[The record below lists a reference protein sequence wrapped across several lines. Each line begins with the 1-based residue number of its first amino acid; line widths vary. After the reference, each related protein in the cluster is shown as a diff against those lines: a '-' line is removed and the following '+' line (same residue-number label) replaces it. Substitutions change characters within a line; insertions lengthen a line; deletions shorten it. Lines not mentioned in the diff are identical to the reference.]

1 MQLIPTPPFSEVKL
15 LETKKFELGHYP
27 FTHFNYLQTLA
38 YEHCFQDNNLIVS
51 AATSAGKT
59 VIAELIISDT
69 IKKGAKAIYLSPLK
83 ALTSEKIDSW
93 TAESHFFS
101 SKKLEILTGDYVLN
115 EARLKKIKQADLVLM
130 TSEMLDTRTRYI
142 NSDNSSWIKDVDLVV
157 VDEAHLISTKR
168 GPALEVGLMRF
179 TQINP
184 NARIVLLSATMTN
197 HNHMGQWIKLLNNK
211 ETKVLATP
219 WRPVD
224 LNIHT
229 VEGDTEDMALSIVE
243 TITRNKKYLA
253 EDALSNHSAIR
264 NAAECRMKGGED
276 NTKTLVFVH
285 TKNMGRKLEELFQSH
300 GIKAQFHNADLDK
313 GARQKLEGKFKKDLD
328 VLISTSTLAWGLNLP
343 ARFCVVVGDMRGY
356 EKVEA
361 MDIAQMAGRAGRFGM
376 YDRGDVFLINC
387 SVPTQFEVHSTLHNS
402 LPFHIVAEI
411 SNKTFNTQEKAV
423 EWFERSFHLNSH
435 LRKENEAK
443 DSIAICFQ
451 NLIDWQCIALIEG
464 EYQITSLGRIARD
477 LYLDPQDVY
486 MWKTNFALIEKDSL
500 WKNNGALAWA
510 LCSNIKTWNLSYVP
524 APLKDWAKKYLNSL
538 LGTSSLPIKK
548 EANKNAGMAC
558 TMFYRLQ
565 KPNMNSY
572 EAAHLEVAT
581 ALTFQMI
588 IKDIGRVFSALG
600 KLNALL
606 KWDREDEL
614 EVLKQRIIHG
624 VGEHLLELVSI
635 PGIGGT
641 IATQLYTAGIKSKS
655 DLLKNKDKLSNY
667 ITRKANVTRILN
679 GLKELEATPAEE
691 DIDFTVF

>member
-15 LETKKFELGHYP
+15 LETKCFELGHYP

-83 ALTSEKIDSW
+83 ALTSEKIDAW
-93 TAESHFFS
+93 TNESHFFS

-115 EARLKKIKQADLVLM
+115 ESRLKKIKEADLVLM

-142 NSDNSSWIKDVDLVV
+142 NSDNSSWIKDVDLVII
-157 VDEAHLISTKR
+157 DEAHLISTKR

-184 NARIVLLSATMTN
+184 KARIVLLSATMTN
-197 HNHMGQWIKLLNNK
+197 HNHIGQWVEQLNGK

-229 VEGDTEDMALSIVE
+229 VEGDTEDMTLHIVK
-243 TITRNKKYLA
+243 TITRNKKYLS
-253 EDALSNHSAIR
+253 EDAFSPDRVTR
-264 NAAECRMKGGED
+264 NAAECRLKGGED

-285 TKNMGRKLEELFQSH
+285 TKKMGKRLEELFIND

-313 GARQKLEGKFKKDLD
+313 SARQKLEGKFKKDLD

-387 SVPTQFEVHSTLHNS
+387 NVPTQFEVHSFLLDS
-402 LPFHIVAEI
+402 LPFHVVAEI
-411 SNKTFNTQEKAV
+411 SNKTFTTQEKAV
-423 EWFERSFHLNSH
+423 EWFNRSFHLNSH
-435 LRKENEAK
+435 PRKEGEAENFI
-443 DSIAICFQ
+443 SICFS
-451 NLIDWQCIALIEG
+451 NLLDWQCISSVG
-464 EYQITSLGRIARD
+464 DEYEITSLGRIARD

-486 MWKTNFALIEKDSL
+486 TWKTNFALIEKEKL
-500 WKNNGALAWA
+500 WKNAAALSWA
-510 LCSNIKTWNLSYVP
+510 LCANIKTWNLSYVP
-524 APLKDWAKKYLNSL
+524 APLKDWSKKYLNLS
-538 LGTSSLPIKK
+538 PIKK
-548 EANKNAGMAC
+548 DKNLNAGTAC
-558 TMFYRLQ
+558 TVFYRLQ
-565 KPNMNSY
+565 KPNIPQY
-572 EAAHLEVAT
+572 ETTSLEIAT
-581 ALTFQMI
+581 AMSFQTI

-655 DLLKNKDKLSNY
+655 DLFKNKDKLSNY

-679 GLKELEATPAEE
+679 GLKELEATPTTEE